1 MLAQSYFAA
10 VAVLAY
16 LLGSIPFGYLLVR
29 IFSGAD
35 IRQSG
40 SGNIGATNVA
50 RSSPVLGLVTLLLDA
65 AKGFVAV
72 SVAAAWAAHSV
83 HGRPSYVYSA
93 MALAALCAVLGHM
106 FSVWLKFRGGKG
118 VATGVGAFVAIV
130 PKAVLV
136 AICVFAA
143 LVAVS
148 RYVSLGSIVAA
159 AALPAFIYL
168 LYIRPGVPMH
178 SVLAASVAASLLI
191 IVKHRQNIS
200 RLLAGAEP
208 RFSLRRG

>member
-1 MLAQSYFAA
+1 MSAQTYFAA

-29 IFSGAD
+29 IFRGAD
-35 IRQSG
+35 IRESG

-50 RSSPVLGLVTLLLDA
+50 RSSPALGLATLLLDA
-65 AKGFVAV
+65 AKGFLAVECAVALV
-72 SVAAAWAAHSV
+72 PGV
-83 HGRPSYVYSA
+83 PMSYLYSA
-93 MALAALCAVLGHM
+93 MALAALCALLGHL
-106 FSVWLKFRGGKG
+106 FPAWLKFRGGKG

-143 LVAVS
+143 LVALF

-178 SVLAASVAASLLI
+178 SVLAASMAASLLI
-191 IVKHRQNIS
+191 IVKHHQNIS
-200 RLLAGAEP
+200 RLLAGTEP